1 MSKYLTASEFD
12 QWIKDYYREFC
23 GRDDFAA
30 HVFGADSIANKK
42 HGIIIIN
49 KHNGKVARSYCHP
62 EDKWDYT
69 IGIAIAYA
77 HYMGV
82 EIPKIDKSFFIEDL
96 VGKEVILPAGCCGT
110 PTTVFV
116 TPYKKGGYQVVV
128 NRFTGLTFKVHPRL
142 HIREHNIKDTED

>member
-1 MSKYLTASEFD
+1 MSKYMTESEFD
-12 QWIKDYYREFC
+12 QWIKDHYREFC
-23 GRDDFAA
+23 MSDDFVA
-30 HVFGADSIANKK
+30 HVFGAASLSDKK

-82 EIPKIDKSFFIEDL
+82 EIPKIDKTYFIEDL
-96 VGKEVILPAGCCGT
+96 VGKEVVLPASFGT
-110 PTTVFV
+110 SSTVFV
-116 TPYKKGGYQVVV
+116 TPYKRGGYQIVV
-128 NRFTGLTFKVHPRL
+128 NGFTGLSLKVHPRL
-142 HIREHNIKDTED
+142 LIREHDIKDIED

>member
-1 MSKYLTASEFD
+1 MSKYMSASEFD

-23 GRDDFAA
+23 MSDDFVA
-30 HVFGADSIANKK
+30 HVFGADAINNKK

-62 EDKWDYT
+62 DDKWDYT

-82 EIPKIDKSFFIEDL
+82 EVPKIDKTYFIEDL
-96 VGKEVILPAGCCGT
+96 VGKEVVLPANFGT
-110 PTTVFV
+110 LSTVFV
-116 TPYKKGGYQVVV
+116 TPYKRGGYQIVV
-128 NRFTGLTFKVHPRL
+128 NKFTGLSFKVHPRL
-142 HIREHNIKDTED
+142 MIREHDITDIED

>member
-1 MSKYLTASEFD
+1 MSKYLSATEFD

-23 GRDDFAA
+23 MSDDFVA
-30 HVFGADSIANKK
+30 HVFGAASVSDKK

-62 EDKWDYT
+62 DDKWDYT

-96 VGKEVILPAGCCGT
+96 VGKEVVLPASFGS
-110 PTTVFV
+110 PSIVFV
-116 TPYKKGGYQVVV
+116 TPYKRGDYQIVV
-128 NRFTGLTFKVHPRL
+128 NKFTGLSSKVHPRL
-142 HIREHNIKDTED
+142 MIREHNITDIED